1 MGKFDDY
8 INITAPLHAATVKGK
23 LGNANEVFLEG
34 DTQNIE
40 NEIKEINSRHKE
52 LNEKH
57 DNLSSKHES
66 LSKTVQNIAA
76 TGGASTANNVTY
88 NNDSSR
94 LNAENAQDAIDEL
107 ENKKF
112 DKESILQ
119 ESGDAEDKVM
129 SQKATTTAIEAA
141 ASKNEEQDQ
150 KLSELDIKVNGGET
164 VIVVDKSS
172 QIDKYAMLVTTLE
185 QTTDNNTSTQ
195 VFPIE
200 VGKMY
205 KVNVPQSLNSNFY
218 TIAFSDREV
227 TTAGWSSAWLKKVP
241 NSAGN
246 SQPLNIDV
254 VGEDG
259 YPYMLISYNPIAGEP
274 IVKTTKE
281 ISSIFATKEEFNNKI
296 ESVINDIS
304 TIDNDV
310 SIINEI
316 LNGEEPP
323 IPTTFNLAVT
333 SGANEATYEQRV
345 AFNFEANK
353 EYKIS
358 LKNYNGSTLSSPI
371 GIYFSISQTGTAK
384 AQWFPNKVPAETI
397 FSSDIN
403 LSYVWAYIRR
413 EDNSTA
419 ASFDIDIQENI
430 LPQKGIIERV
440 DEIENEISSKVYHC
454 TPISGFYNTIKR
466 ISDDMVDGAT
476 LLVGEGTYD
485 LYAELGGATFANTI
499 ISGGWADWNIFT
511 TPNLKII
518 GVGNVVLKMN
528 IEHSELE
535 SISKAEEFLSAIN
548 VRQSITIENLT
559 IDCGNC
565 RYAIHIEGSEAEDN
579 NNQIFNIKNCKVLRT
594 STSYGKNA
602 AIGIGINKGCTL
614 NIEDSIIDSNIGF
627 GIGGHLNNGSVVMNL
642 QNSVIKGGGGYQSWY
657 MGTQWN
663 SALSKVNFY
672 SCYCPIINVEGNSNN
687 NNAMFE
693 FTFFRT
699 PTTLT
704 RKDNIEHCEFKAY
717 DCEVIDNQ

>member
-1 MGKFDDY
+1 
-8 INITAPLHAATVKGK
+8 
-23 LGNANEVFLEG
+23 
-34 DTQNIE
+34 
-40 NEIKEINSRHKE
+40 
-52 LNEKH
+52 
-57 DNLSSKHES
+57 
-66 LSKTVQNIAA
+66 
-76 TGGASTANNVTY
+76 
-88 NNDSSR
+88 
-94 LNAENAQDAIDEL
+94 
-107 ENKKF
+107 
-112 DKESILQ
+112 
-119 ESGDAEDKVM
+119 
-129 SQKATTTAIEAA
+129 
-141 ASKNEEQDQ
+141 
-150 KLSELDIKVNGGET
+150 
-164 VIVVDKSS
+164 
-172 QIDKYAMLVTTLE
+172 MLVTNLE
-185 QTTDNNTSTQ
+185 QTADRNTATQ

-200 VGKMY
+200 VGKTY
-205 KVNVPQSLNSNFY
+205 KVNVPQSLNANFY
-218 TIAFSDREV
+218 TIALSDREV
-227 TTAGWSSAWLKKVP
+227 TIGWNGSWLKKVP

-274 IVKTTKE
+274 IVKTTIE
-281 ISSIFATKEEFNNKI
+281 VSSIFATKEELNNEI
-296 ESVINDIS
+296 EPVINDIS
-304 TIDNDV
+304 TVNNKV
-310 SIINEI
+310 SIINET
-316 LNGEEPP
+316 LYGKEPP
-323 IPTTFNLAVT
+323 IPTTLNLAVN
-333 SGANEATYEQRV
+333 SGENESTYEQRV

-358 LKNYNGSTLSSPI
+358 IKNYNGSALSSPV
-371 GIYFSISQTGTAK
+371 GIYFSISQTDVAK

-403 LSYVWAYIRR
+403 LSYVWAFIRR

-419 ASFDIDIQENI
+419 ASFDIDIQENNVQ
-430 LPQKGIIERV
+430 QKGIVERV
-440 DEIENEISSKVYHC
+440 NEIENEISSKVYNC
-454 TPISGFYNTIKR
+454 TPISGFYNTIKK

-499 ISGGWADWNIFT
+499 TSGNWADWNIFT

-518 GVGNVVLKMN
+518 GVGDVLLKMN

-535 SISKAEEFLSAIN
+535 STSRAEEFLSAIN
-548 VRQSITIENLT
+548 VRKSITIENLT

-627 GIGGHLNNGSVVMNL
+627 GIGGHLNNGAVVMNS

-663 SALSKVNFY
+663 SALSKINFY
-672 SCYCPIINVEGNSNN
+672 GCYCPIINVEGNSSNH
-687 NNAMFE
+687 NAMFE

-704 RKDNIEHCEFKAY
+704 KKDNIEHCEFKAY
-717 DCEVIDNQ
+717 DCEVTDNQ